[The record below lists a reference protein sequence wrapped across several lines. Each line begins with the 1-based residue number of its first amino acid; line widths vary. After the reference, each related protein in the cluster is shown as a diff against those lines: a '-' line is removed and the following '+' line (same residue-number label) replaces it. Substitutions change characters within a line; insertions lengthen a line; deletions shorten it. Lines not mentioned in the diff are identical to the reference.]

1 VDSKERFERFIKAM
15 GELKMVC
22 QGDLSDEKIAA
33 YYNRLQAYSTEQ
45 LVGAC
50 DRLGNEPGRVFFPS
64 VGEFVQALE
73 GTRKGNGMNVYL
85 EVFAKI
91 GKSDGN
97 GRSFHV
103 DNPPTSS
110 DPAAQR
116 AIDAF
121 WRDMCHGDYNQQSF
135 TKNSFI
141 AAYEA
146 SADAIDREGS
156 PSLSFE
162 DLKRVAAEKKALR
175 LESDDAS

>member
-1 VDSKERFERFIKAM
+1 MDSTERFERFIKAM
-15 GELKMVC
+15 GELQMVC

-73 GTRKGNGMNVYL
+73 GTRKGNGAAAWMEFSEMAGSFVGDQYH
-85 EVFAKI
+85 
-91 GKSDGN
+91 
-97 GRSFHV
+97 GR
-103 DNPPTSS
+103 DNPPQTD

-116 AIDAF
+116 AIRAC
-121 WRDMCHGDYNQQSF
+121 WHDMCTQPNEQQQWVQKRFES
-135 TKNSFI
+135 
-141 AAYEA
+141 AYEA
-146 SADAIDREGS
+146 AADVISREGN